1 MNWNGFMPCWA
12 ARKNK
17 RKQLTLSCFFRR
29 DLSVWQKDTTKR
41 AAISLL
47 DLFSCLQRSFSQ
59 AMPAITNIW
68 RTGLSGQTRLFHICL
83 SIRQAPFY
91 FYVPSI
97 AFFRPVI
104 ETVKPESNGLS
115 SNDKGRGNAILLTR
129 FLNGLILLRAI

>member
-1 MNWNGFMPCWA
+1 MAKGYHKARGRKFIGFVFLFA
-12 ARKNK
+12 A
-17 RKQLTLSCFFRR
+17 
-29 DLSVWQKDTTKR
+29 V
-41 AAISLL
+41 
-47 DLFSCLQRSFSQ
+47 FSQ

-68 RTGLSGQTRLFHICL
+68 RTGLSGQTRLFRICL

-115 SNDKGRGNAILLTR
+115 SNDNGRGNAVLLTR